1 MSYVRWSSIGRP
13 WDYDSDLYIYDDVN
27 GGTTCCG
34 CRLLDDMDSWN
45 GDRDG
50 DKTHPETVAHV
61 REHISA
67 GHRVPDFVIERLS
80 DPENEG
86 FN

>member
-13 WDYDSDLYIYDDVN
+13 WDYDSQLYIFDDVG

-34 CRLLDDMDSWN
+34 CLLDTEGDSWRGDMDSN
-45 GDRDG
+45 PL
-50 DKTHPETVAHV
+50 HPETVAHV
-61 REHISA
+61 REHIAA
-67 GHRVPDFVIERLS
+67 GHEVPDFVIPRLQA
-80 DPENEG
+80 DQG